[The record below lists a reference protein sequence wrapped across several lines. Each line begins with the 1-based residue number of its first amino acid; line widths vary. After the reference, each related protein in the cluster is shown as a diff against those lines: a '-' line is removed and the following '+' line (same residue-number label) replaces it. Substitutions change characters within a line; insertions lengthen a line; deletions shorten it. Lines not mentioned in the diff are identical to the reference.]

1 MSAPPSPWRLGQ
13 LTVRQLLTRVWEAAW
28 VDEITDR
35 AAALSYYFLFS
46 IFPILL
52 FFTALAHLVPVH
64 HLVRQLME
72 TVAVLLPAEAASLVR
87 ETLRQVVTRTGRP
100 GLVSLGALTA
110 IWAGS
115 AGMASVMTM
124 LNVVYHVRDDRPWW
138 RRRATAVLLT
148 VAFAVFLIGATL
160 LLMLSTRI
168 GGAVARVVAPRAGLE
183 GLGNAVTLVLALGG
197 ALLAFELIYYLAPA
211 RARWHWLTPGSL
223 TAAILWMATSLGL
236 RLYVTSVAHY
246 DIMYGSIGGIIL
258 LLLAMMATG
267 PARQLWAEHQQI
279 RSDEATLAGG
289 NAEANASAR
298 MLRG

>member
-1 MSAPPSPWRLGQ
+1 MSAPPSPWRLGE

-52 FFTALAHLVPVH
+52 FVTALAHLVPVH

-87 ETLRQVVTRTGRP
+87 ETLRQIVSRTGRP

-148 VAFAVFLIGATL
+148 VAFAVFLIGSTL

-168 GGAVARVVAPRAGLE
+168 GAAVARVVAPQAGLE
-183 GLGNAVTLVLALGG
+183 GLGNAVTLVLAFGA

-223 TAAILWMATSLGL
+223 TAAILWMAVSLGL

-258 LLLAMMATG
+258 LLLWLYLTSLVLLLGAEMNAAIEDAA
-267 PARQLWAEHQQI
+267 ARAPVP
-279 RSDEATLAGG
+279 
-289 NAEANASAR
+289 ASAPGEIR
-298 MLRG
+298 AA

>member
-258 LLLAMMATG
+258 LLLWLYLTSLVLLLGAEMNAAIEDAG
-267 PARQLWAEHQQI
+267 ARA
-279 RSDEATLAGG
+279 RVP
-289 NAEANASAR
+289 ASAPGEIR
-298 MLRG
+298 AA

>member
-1 MSAPPSPWRLGQ
+1 MPAPPSPWRLGG
-13 LTVRQLLTRVWEAAW
+13 LTVRQLLSRVWEAAW
-28 VDEITDR
+28 VDEITNR

-52 FFTALAHLVPVH
+52 FFTALAHLVPGQ

-87 ETLRQVVTRTGRP
+87 ETLRQIVTRTGRP

-115 AGMASVMTM
+115 AGMASVMAM
-124 LNVVYHVRDDRPWW
+124 LNVVYHVRDGRPWW
-138 RRRATAVLLT
+138 KRRAIAVLLT
-148 VAFAVFLIGATL
+148 VAFAVFLIGSTL

-168 GGAVARVVAPRAGLE
+168 GAAVARVVAPRAGLE
-183 GLGNAVTLVLALGG
+183 GLGNAVTLVLALGT

-223 TAAILWMATSLGL
+223 TAAVLWMAMSLAL
-236 RLYVTSVAHY
+236 RLYVTAVAHY

-258 LLLAMMATG
+258 LLLWLYLTSLVLLLGAEMNAAIEDAA
-267 PARQLWAEHQQI
+267 ARARVPPRAPGEI
-279 RSDEATLAGG
+279 RAA
-289 NAEANASAR
+289 
-298 MLRG
+298 

>member
-1 MSAPPSPWRLGQ
+1 MSAPPSPWRLGG
-13 LTVRQLLTRVWEAAW
+13 LTVRQLLARVWEAAW

-52 FFTALAHLVPVH
+52 FFTALAHLMPVH

-72 TVAVLLPAEAASLVR
+72 TVAVLLPAEAAALVR
-87 ETLRQVVTRTGRP
+87 ETLRQIVTRAGQP

-124 LNVVYHVRDDRPWW
+124 LNVVYHVRDGRPWW
-138 RRRATAVLLT
+138 KRRGIAVLLT

-160 LLMLSTRI
+160 LLMLSSRI
-168 GGAVARVVAPRAGLE
+168 GAGIARVVAPRSGLE
-183 GLGNAVTLVLALGG
+183 GLGNAVTLVLALAA

-223 TAAILWMATSLGL
+223 TAAVLWMAMSLAL

-258 LLLAMMATG
+258 LLLWLYLTSLVLLVGAEMNAAIQDAAARAPV
-267 PARQLWAEHQQI
+267 PAGAPGEI
-279 RSDEATLAGG
+279 RAA
-289 NAEANASAR
+289 
-298 MLRG
+298 